1 MNFTVTTLA
10 RSLAEYL
17 APILPGV
24 QMLEDPAQQGVEPP
38 CMFIQQRGSDIKPYP
53 GGRWLRTIR
62 LDLTYLLDYN
72 LTDLRQQ
79 YNKAAEALDFCMET
93 FSYSDGTEAE
103 KLLHA
108 YERSADIDDD
118 GLHYKF
124 ELRVFVEKPVD
135 AVKMQTQTVNQKV
148 DQ

>member
-1 MNFTVTTLA
+1 MNFTITTLA

-17 APILPGV
+17 APFLPDV
-24 QMLEDPAQQGVEPP
+24 QMLEDPAQQGVETP

-53 GGRWLRTIR
+53 GGRWLRTVR

-93 FSYSDGTEAE
+93 FPYSDGTEAE